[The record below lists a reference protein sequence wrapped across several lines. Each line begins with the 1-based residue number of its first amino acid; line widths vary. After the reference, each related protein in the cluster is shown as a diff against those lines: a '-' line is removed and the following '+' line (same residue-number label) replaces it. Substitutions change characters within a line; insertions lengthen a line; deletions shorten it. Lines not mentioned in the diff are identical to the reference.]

1 MKTIK
6 TIVFT
11 MIVVTTSLNA
21 QSNDSKSSKH
31 SENGVYRDYKEF
43 IARHYTDSVDISK
56 PKNSEKNNDFDAI
69 VLQEGKHKR
78 KYTEG
83 QIYGYSLNGKDYR
96 YFDSEKAGA
105 PYGYFEIIGSNGLI
119 IYRQTENSNQQDV
132 IYDYYYSRDL
142 TSPVKPLDK
151 EYLKHELQNKEY
163 IISLFALKNL
173 CEFKNGEFTVS
184 KLFNTYKTKPSD
196 F

>member
-11 MIVVTTSLNA
+11 MIVATTSLNA
-21 QSNDSKSSKH
+21 QSGDSKLSTH
-31 SENGVYRDYKEF
+31 PVNGVYRDYKEF
-43 IARHYTDSVDISK
+43 IARHYTDSISSES
-56 PKNSEKNNDFDAI
+56 KNSEKNNDFDAV
-69 VLQEGKHKR
+69 VLKEGKHKR

-105 PYGYFEIIGSNGLI
+105 PYGYFEIISSSGLI

-132 IYDYYYSRDL
+132 TYDYYYSRDL
-142 TSPVKPLDK
+142 ASPVKPLDK

-163 IISLFALKNL
+163 VVSLFSLKDV

-184 KLFNTYKTKPSD
+184 KIFNTYKTKPSD